1 MKPNKNKT
9 DTKAEPPL
17 KTQEYFNVLYR
28 NVSKKEWIVAV
39 MVTN

>member
-1 MKPNKNKT
+1 MKPNQNKT

-17 KTQEYFNVLYR
+17 KAQEYFNVLNR
-28 NVSKKEWIVAV
+28 NMSKKEWKVAV